1 MQHFWDTIPGLAI
14 GAVSLVL
21 GMLMGAAYSP
31 VVSEHRSGQYKV
43 KLADALQT
51 ACLETDWRVLAK
63 LRSFFGPRRRTPDAD
78 DPKNAIVLGGV
89 ASVMAVALY
98 VPRAYVIA
106 NVLILAS
113 IAIAAGTAFVF
124 VVLYKRD
131 VVNGGG
137 LVRSVLFSYL
147 LTAVGVLCGIW
158 LIHPRTGSTALSQ
171 LAGSL
176 NQGRGLFE
184 NGFDSFFFVLYQLI
198 GAIAIACPGRGR
210 GQASGF
216 DYWYLRPL
224 SVSWIACVEVP
235 FLGNKLFHSQMDVG
249 TDDYFCGSSF
259 GDDWRRSLYGDRPAS
274 TGRLRNRTKP
284 GGSISTLM
292 PIRQKQIGGILL
304 HSFAR
309 RRIWFCGCPD
319 GAESL
324 PRVGPGPDPPATD
337 AVCGSGRNGPCSGTF
352 HSLLTVT
359 SPPPL
364 LPSRGAGSTTPAEPV
379 HSSRRISWRDAV
391 RSPVH
396 RGDQLGHARI

>member
-198 GAIAIACPGRGR
+198 GAIAIAFVLVVAAGR
-210 GQASGF
+210 QVA
-216 DYWYLRPL
+216 L
-224 SVSWIACVEVP
+224 I
-235 FLGNKLFHSQMDVG
+235 
-249 TDDYFCGSSF
+249 
-259 GDDWRRSLYGDRPAS
+259 
-274 TGRLRNRTKP
+274 TG
-284 GGSISTLM
+284 IYVHY
-292 PIRQKQIGGILL
+292 Q
-304 HSFAR
+304 
-309 RRIWFCGCPD
+309 
-319 GAESL
+319 
-324 PRVGPGPDPPATD
+324 
-337 AVCGSGRNGPCSGTF
+337 
-352 HSLLTVT
+352 
-359 SPPPL
+359 
-364 LPSRGAGSTTPAEPV
+364 SRGLPAWKFLFWATSFSIARWTWVPMIIFV
-379 HSSRRISWRDAV
+379 GLALV
-391 RSPVH
+391 MTG
-396 RGDQLGHARI
+396 GDLYTVIGRPRPEG